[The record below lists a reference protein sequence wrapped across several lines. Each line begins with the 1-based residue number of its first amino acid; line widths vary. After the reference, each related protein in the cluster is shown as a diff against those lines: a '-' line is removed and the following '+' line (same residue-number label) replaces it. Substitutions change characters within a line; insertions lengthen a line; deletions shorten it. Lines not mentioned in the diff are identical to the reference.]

1 MPLAGPRARGLPIAS
16 RVPPHFG
23 MVLFAA
29 LLSTLLYLLAAYGEW
44 RRVRQGAV
52 GPRWRALAALI
63 AHFGLHL
70 QQALAGRG
78 LDLHFLA
85 ALSAVALSMAA
96 VTWLVSIRQPIN
108 RLGIVVYPL
117 SALLAAS
124 YGLLRSPP
132 SVVPGQTWQ
141 INLHALFAL
150 LAFGVLA
157 IAAVVALLMEA
168 QEQALRARR
177 LSDVLGSFP
186 PLATVESLLFQ
197 LIGAGFGLLT
207 LTLVTGLV
215 FVENLFA
222 QHLVHK
228 TVLSI
233 AAWLIFG
240 MLLVARWRYGWRGR
254 RAVRWT
260 LTGMLFLFLA
270 FVGVKFVLEIVLHRT
285 T

>member
-1 MPLAGPRARGLPIAS
+1 
-16 RVPPHFG
+16 
-23 MVLFAA
+23 MVIFAA

-44 RRVRQGAV
+44 RRVRHGAV
-52 GPRWRALAALI
+52 GPRWWALAALI
-63 AHFGLHL
+63 SHFGLHL

-85 ALSAVALSMAA
+85 ALSAVALSMAL
-96 VTWLVSIRQPIN
+96 VTWMVSIRQPIN
-108 RLGIVVYPL
+108 RLGILVYPL
-117 SALLAAS
+117 AALLAAA
-124 YGLLRSPP
+124 YGLLRSATSPI
-132 SVVPGQTWQ
+132 PGQTWQ
-141 INLHALFAL
+141 INLHAVFAL
-150 LAFGVLA
+150 LAFGTLA
-157 IAAVVALLMEA
+157 IAAVVALLLEA

-186 PLATVESLLFQ
+186 PLATVEALLFQ

-207 LTLVTGLV
+207 LTLVTGLL

-233 AAWLIFG
+233 AAWLVFG
-240 MLLVARWRYGWRGR
+240 MLLVARRRYGWRGR

-285 T
+285 V